1 MQDGDCAKKYLLF
14 LYRTGKLETV
24 FHNIKRLGGFFVEK
38 GGVQSLDRA
47 FQLLE
52 LLCKSPDGM
61 AIHQLSELTGLH
73 KSTVHRLLNTMME
86 RGYVRREAE
95 TAIYHAGMRI
105 CELSDYIQQSLDV
118 VALAR
123 EPMERL
129 SRKTGETVHLVER
142 DENEIVYI
150 YKVESLHGAI
160 RMVSRI
166 GMRRPLYCTGM
177 GKAILAT
184 CSDEEVL
191 QHWNEVEHVSYT
203 ANTIVR
209 TEAFLREIRHIRQCG
224 YALDNEENE
233 LGVRCVA
240 AAIPDWQGRVSHAL
254 SISAP
259 LSRMTDERLRSL
271 VPELLATRNE
281 IAACL
286 GGRTT

>member
-1 MQDGDCAKKYLLF
+1 M
-14 LYRTGKLETV
+14 
-24 FHNIKRLGGFFVEK
+24 EK

-86 RGYVRREAE
+86 RGYVRRETE
-95 TAIYHAGMRI
+95 SAIYHAGMRI

-118 VALAR
+118 VVLAR

-142 DENEIVYI
+142 DENELVYI

-203 ANTIVR
+203 AHTIVR
-209 TEAFLREIRHIRQCG
+209 TEAFMREIRHIRQCG

-240 AAIPDWQGRVSHAL
+240 AAIPDWQGRVSYAL

-271 VPELLATRNE
+271 VPDLLATRNE

>member
-1 MQDGDCAKKYLLF
+1 M
-14 LYRTGKLETV
+14 
-24 FHNIKRLGGFFVEK
+24 EK
-38 GGVQSLDRA
+38 NGVQSLERA
-47 FQLLE
+47 FLLLE
-52 LLCKSPDGM
+52 LLCKSPDGL
-61 AIHQLSELTGLH
+61 AIHQLSEQTGLH
-73 KSTVHRLLNTMME
+73 KSTVHRLLNTMAD

-105 CELSDYIQQSLDV
+105 CELSDYIQQNLDV

-129 SRKTGETVHLVER
+129 SRRTGETVHLVER

-177 GKAILAT
+177 GKAILST
-184 CSDEEVL
+184 CTDSEVL
-191 QHWNEVEHVSYT
+191 QHWNQVEHVSYT
-203 ANTIVR
+203 PHTIIR
-209 TEAFLREIRHIRQCG
+209 TEVFLREIRHIRQCG

-240 AAIPDWQGRVSHAL
+240 AAIPDWQGRASHAL

-259 LSRMTDERLRSL
+259 LSRMTDDRLRAL
-271 VPELLATRNE
+271 VPELLATRDE
-281 IAACL
+281 IASCL
-286 GGRTT
+286 GGRIF